1 MKKILAI
8 TRKELDTYFG
18 SLLSLIFLGVFLA
31 ATLFVFFTVEK
42 FFVRG
47 LADVR
52 PMFTWMPVLL
62 IGLLAALT
70 MRQWSEEQRSGT
82 LESLLTLPVRPADLV
97 LGKFLAVMALIVL
110 ALALTLPL
118 PIMVSLL
125 GNLDWGPV
133 FGGYLA
139 AILMAAAY
147 AAIGLFVS
155 SRTDNQIVS
164 LILTVLIGGVFYLVG
179 TRGITDLTSGAV
191 SDVLWALGTG
201 SRFESIE
208 RGVIDLRD
216 LVYYLSLTAVFLTL
230 NVLSLDAKRWSGQQK
245 AYKGKMQSTVALI
258 CANLLL
264 VNAWLYPLSGLRLD
278 LTAQK
283 EFTISQVTRDLVSN
297 LEEPLSIRAYV
308 SENTHPL
315 LKPLIPQLRDML
327 RELEIASG
335 GKVTTEV
342 VDPLSDPEIENE
354 AAQEYGIRST
364 PFQISGR
371 NEASIVNAYFDVLVR
386 YGDQW
391 EVLNFRDLIDV
402 NNRGDQVE
410 VSFRSLEYDLARA
423 IKKVVYGFQSV
434 DAILSALDQPVT
446 LTYYVSSQVLPP
458 ELVETDAL
466 VRKVSEEIAA
476 QSNGKFIFQVV
487 DPDQPGATVTRQQ
500 LQDEFGLQPFQ
511 VSLFSSD
518 TYYYHLVL
526 VGSEESL
533 AAYPPVEANEA
544 DVRATIEGMLKR
556 SSSGFLKVVG
566 VWSPPETPTQ
576 DMFGQMQQPVSTFQ
590 AIREQLRAE
599 YTVKEVDLSTGSVPA
614 DVDTLILIAPQGFG
628 DLELFAVDQFL
639 MRGGALVVAASNNNL
654 NADPYSGQPLLTPI
668 AGGLNDLLASYGVNV
683 QSGLVLDPQNAA
695 FPVAVNRDVNG
706 YQVQEIQAVDYPFF
720 IDVRSNAMSQKNPIT
735 ANLPAVSIN
744 WAAAVTLDEDLNSG
758 READTLLSS
767 SVNSWE
773 AQDLNIVPDFET
785 YPELGFPIG
794 QEQQSFLLGVSV
806 SSQFESYFKG
816 KELPQP
822 QVEGQTAPAVMIE
835 QSPENA
841 RLVVF
846 GSADFLNDFA
856 LQLSAR
862 LSGDYYLNN
871 LRLMQN
877 AVDWSVEDEDLLSIR
892 ARGSAI
898 HLLAPLNETGQQTF
912 EWIAYGMEAL
922 ALIVVVFFWQARR
935 RNQKAMQLLPQ
946 EQLSIP
952 GRVD

>member
-8 TRKELDTYFG
+8 TRKELDIYFG

-47 LADVR
+47 LADAR

-82 LESLLTLPVRPADLV
+82 LESLLTLPVKPAELV
-97 LGKFLAVMALIVL
+97 LGKFLAVMAIIVL
-110 ALALTLPL
+110 ALALTLPI
-118 PIMVSLL
+118 PVMVSLL

-139 AILMAAAY
+139 AVLMAAAY

-164 LILTVLIGGVFYLVG
+164 LIVTVLIGGVFYLVG
-179 TRGITDLTSGAV
+179 TRGITDLTSGIT

-216 LVYYLSLTAVFLTL
+216 LVYYLSLTAIFLTL
-230 NVLSLDAKRWSGQQK
+230 NVLSLDARRWSAQQK
-245 AYKGKMQSTVALI
+245 GYQNRMKSTVALL
-258 CANLLL
+258 CANLLV

-283 EFTISQVTRDLVSN
+283 EFTISQVTRDLVGG
-297 LEEPLSIRAYV
+297 LPEPLSIRAYI

-335 GKVTTEV
+335 GSVTTEV
-342 VDPLSDPEIENE
+342 VDPLNDPEIENE
-354 AAQEYGIRST
+354 AAQEYGISAT

-391 EVLNFRDLIDV
+391 EALNFSDLIDI
-402 NNRGDQVE
+402 NNRGEQVE

-434 DAILSALDQPVT
+434 DAILTALEQPVT
-446 LTYYVSSQVLPP
+446 LTYYVSGQTLPA
-458 ELVETDAL
+458 ELVEVDAL
-466 VRKVSEEIAA
+466 VRKVGEEIAA
-476 QSNGKFIFQVV
+476 QSNGKLVFRAV
-487 DPDQPGATVTRQQ
+487 DPDQPGAAMTRQQ
-500 LQDEFGLQPFQ
+500 LQELGVQPFQ
-511 VSLFSSD
+511 VTLFSD
-518 TYYYHLVL
+518 ATYFYHLIL
-526 VGSEESL
+526 ENNGSQV
-533 AAYPPVEANEA
+533 AAYPPVEPNEA
-544 DVRATIEGMLKR
+544 EVRTTLEGMLKR
-556 SSSGFLKVVG
+556 SSDGFLKVVG
-566 VWSPPETPTQ
+566 VWSPSEQPTQ
-576 DMFGQMQQPVSTFQ
+576 DMFGQMQQPISTFQ

-599 YTVKEVDLSTGSVPA
+599 YTVKDVDLSAGSVPA
-614 DVDTLILIAPQGFG
+614 DIDTLLLIAPQNFG
-628 DLELFAVDQFL
+628 EMELFAVDQFL
-639 MRGGALVVAASNNNL
+639 MRGGALVVASGSNTL
-654 NADPYSGQPLLTPI
+654 GVDPYYGEPMLTPI
-668 AGGLNDLLASYGVNV
+668 EGGLRDLLAHYGVKV
-683 QSGLVLDPQNAA
+683 GSELVLDPQNAA

-706 YQVQEIQAVDYPFF
+706 YTVQDIQAVDYPFF
-720 IDVRSNAMSQKNPIT
+720 IDVRSSAMSQGNPVT
-735 ANLPAVSIN
+735 TNLPAVSFN
-744 WAAAVTLDEDLNSG
+744 YASVVDLDEEKNAG
-758 READTLLSS
+758 RSAEVLLSS
-767 SVNSWE
+767 SAQSWTT
-773 AQDLNIVPDFET
+773 ADITVVPDFQT
-785 YPELGFPIG
+785 YPEWGFPTG
-794 QEQQSFLLGVSV
+794 QTRQPYPLGVAV
-806 SSQFESYFKG
+806 QGQFESAFKG
-816 KELPQP
+816 KQPPQP
-822 QVEGQTAPAVMIE
+822 QVEGQAAPAVVLE
-835 QSPENA
+835 QSPANA

-898 HLLAPLNETGQQTF
+898 HLLAPLSDGSQRVF
-912 EWIAYGMEAL
+912 EGIAYGLESL
-922 ALIVVVFFWQARR
+922 AMVVVFFFWQARKR
-935 RNQKAMQLLPQ
+935 GQKALELLPV

-952 GRVD
+952 GRVE